1 MKNVT
6 QNLPQKNQNTHHMF
20 NTFFSEIRAIYEIMR
35 KTIVQQD
42 RPQMTI

>member
-6 QNLPQKNQNTHHMF
+6 QNLPKKSEYAFYVQYL
-20 NTFFSEIRAIYEIMR
+20 FSESCAMYEIMW
-35 KTIVQQD
+35 KTIAQLD